1 MSVSETFQFSDG
13 LVAGEVIQFADGR
26 WPGVVGAG
34 ITMTEEYFDLVEPL
48 LRAVSPDWTA
58 DHRYGVFELKVQA
71 RQELAKRLLAEVDT
85 LPLSEAQARLFK
97 ALAGWLVERLDG
109 WKPVSIFGI

>member
-1 MSVSETFQFSDG
+1 MSVTETFHFSEG

-26 WPGVVGAG
+26 SPGVVGAG
-34 ITMTEEYFDLVEPL
+34 VTMTEECFDLIEPH

-58 DHRYGVFELKVQA
+58 DHRYGVFELKAPV

-85 LPLSEAQARLFK
+85 LPVSEAKARLFK
-97 ALAGWLVERLDG
+97 ALAGWLEQRVDE